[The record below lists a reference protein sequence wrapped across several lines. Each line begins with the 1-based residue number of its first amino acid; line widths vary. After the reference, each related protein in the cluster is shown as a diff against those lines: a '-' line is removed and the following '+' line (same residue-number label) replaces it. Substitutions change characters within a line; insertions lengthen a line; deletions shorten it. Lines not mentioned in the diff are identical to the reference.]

1 MRIALFILLGACAAD
16 PYQARLRTAVDA
28 RQSRLDGCYEKSLER
43 DDATTADGKMKLV
56 LHVPKHGN
64 EVESVDVEKTDLK
77 DKKLQ
82 RCVKTALVGVKLGA
96 RPDEDLDVEYTLA
109 FRVDTD

>member
-1 MRIALFILLGACAAD
+1 MRLALFILLGACATD

-43 DDATTADGKMKLV
+43 ENATPDGKMKLV

-64 EVESVDVEKTDLK
+64 EVEAVDVEKSDMK